1 LSCYA
6 SCEVMAMPDDDQTVL
21 TVPQVAERLNVKPET
36 VRRML
41 RRGDLPGWLIG
52 GRAGY
57 RVFQKHVD
65 ELLERRPKEQH
76 P

>member
-1 LSCYA
+1 
-6 SCEVMAMPDDDQTVL
+6 MDDDNAVL
-21 TVPQVAERLNVKPET
+21 TVPQVAARLGVQPET

-57 RVFQKHVD
+57 RVFRRHVD
-65 ELLERRPKEQH
+65 ELLEHRRPARADQGDE
-76 P
+76 

>member
-1 LSCYA
+1 MDKSREAGL
-6 SCEVMAMPDDDQTVL
+6 PDVL

-41 RRGDLPGWLIG
+41 RRGELPGWLIG

-57 RVFQKHVD
+57 RIFRRHVD
-65 ELLERRPKEQH
+65 ELMERRGAEHGGINASEKA
-76 P
+76 

>member
-1 LSCYA
+1 
-6 SCEVMAMPDDDQTVL
+6 MPEDDQTVL
-21 TVPQVAERLNVKPET
+21 TVPQVAARLGVKPET

-57 RVFQKHVD
+57 RVFQRHVD
-65 ELLERRPKEQH
+65 EMLDRRPGQPGPGGTSTREGDE
-76 P
+76 

>member
-1 LSCYA
+1 MNEIEKA
-6 SCEVMAMPDDDQTVL
+6 GFPEVL

-41 RRGDLPGWLIG
+41 RRGELPGWLIG

-57 RVFQKHVD
+57 RVFLRHVD
-65 ELLERRPKEQH
+65 ELLERRTEQRH
-76 P
+76 ADEQGGEG

>member
-1 LSCYA
+1 
-6 SCEVMAMPDDDQTVL
+6 MGTVEDAGFPKAL

-57 RVFQKHVD
+57 RVFSNHVD
-65 ELLERRPKEQH
+65 ELLERSAGRVSEEG
-76 P
+76 